1 MATYSPRPLT
11 VNEASLN
18 AGMTHTFT
26 IDADDLTET
35 TVNTAQTIT
44 ICSLKAGDI
53 IGKIAWRAKTFL
65 QDASDSAFNSTTMS
79 VGDDSA
85 VTTHIAA
92 IQVNINGTEV
102 RQGFSNTAVHYS
114 AANHITV
121 TFNAMAAKKLS
132 DIDVG
137 EIEFFFQLY
146 RPSVIEQSVGS
157 APVTTK

>member
-35 TVNTAQTIT
+35 TANTPQTIT

-53 IGKIAWRAKTFL
+53 IGKISWRAKTFL

-102 RQGFSNTAVHYS
+102 RQGFSNTAVHYA
-114 AANHITV
+114 AANHLTV
-121 TFNAMAAKKLS
+121 TFNSMALKSLS
-132 DIDVG
+132 NIDVG

-146 RPSVIEQSVGS
+146 RPSVLEQSVGS